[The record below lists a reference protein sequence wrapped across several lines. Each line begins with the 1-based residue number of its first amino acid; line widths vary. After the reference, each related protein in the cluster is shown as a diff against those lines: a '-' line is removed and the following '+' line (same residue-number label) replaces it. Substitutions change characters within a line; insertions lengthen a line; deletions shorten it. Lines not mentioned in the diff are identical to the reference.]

1 MIPRGTL
8 HAAIA
13 CLGLVLCLV
22 PLEGADKSK
31 TRPQKGT
38 SSKKGSS
45 SELAAPQGLSTA
57 ELVQRVKPSLVVL
70 STRSRGGSGEGVGTG
85 FVIDPAGLVATS
97 LHVVGESQ
105 PVTARLASGQTVE
118 VLGLHAFDR
127 HADLA
132 ILRVAATNLPALT
145 LGDDTSLATGAEVV
159 AMGNPLGL
167 ENSVVAGVLSGR
179 RTFDEIEM
187 LQLAIPIEPGN
198 SGGPL
203 VDRQGVVQGIINAK
217 SLLTQNL
224 GFATPVRLLR
234 PLVERPNPIPYARW
248 IRNRGLDPERWETF
262 LGARWQQR
270 SGRIEVEGAGN
281 GFGGRAYILQRA
293 PLPGKPYEVR
303 VQVRL
308 DDDSG
313 AAGLVFGGDD
323 SGRHYG
329 FYPTGGQ
336 LRLTAFEG
344 PEVFDWRILGTVPN
358 PAYRPGD
365 WNLLR
370 VRHEA
375 GHIRCWVNGA
385 EVFSM
390 PEEALNGSRIGLAK
404 FRNTAAE
411 FRDFQSGTNLAPPA
425 PISQELLSSLQKAPR
440 GLDTLSAE
448 DQRTVQ
454 DRLPDVRSSLAEQAR
469 TLEVEAARLRE
480 LATQLHRV
488 QVRNRLVAE
497 LDQPEDR
504 IDLARATLLVALHDQ
519 PDLDI
524 VASEDQLQAW
534 GEELRGRLKDIDSDA
549 EKVRALCRFL
559 FEENGFHG
567 SRHDYSNPA
576 NSHLNQVIDDREGLP
591 ITLSIVFLTVG
602 ERAGIRHLHGVPLPG
617 HFLVK
622 HAPPGGDEQLFDV
635 FDGGKPLTHSDADE
649 LGAQFARVP
658 VRTEG
663 MRPSTKREMIVRM
676 IGNLQSFKE
685 RERGAAASLPYAD
698 LLVATVGEPQ
708 LEASQRLDRARLR
721 ARGGDMKGAREDLTW
736 IVDTAPPG
744 YPLEPIRQMLD
755 RIASDAR

>member
-13 CLGLVLCLV
+13 CLGLGLCLSSG
-22 PLEGADKSK
+22 EGAEKSQR
-31 TRPQKGT
+31 RPLSGAA
-38 SSKKGSS
+38 SKKGSTN
-45 SELAAPQGLSTA
+45 AAGPQGFSTA
-57 ELVQRVKPSLVVL
+57 ELVKRVKPSLVVL
-70 STRSRGGSGEGVGTG
+70 STRSRGGSGEGFGTG
-85 FVIDPAGLVATS
+85 FVIDPSGLVATS

-105 PVTARLASGQTVE
+105 PVTARLASGETVE

-132 ILRVAATNLPALT
+132 ILRVAATNLSALT

-203 VDRQGVVQGIINAK
+203 VDRSGVVQGIINAK

-234 PLVERPNPIPYARW
+234 PLVEHPNPIPYARW
-248 IRNRGLDPERWETF
+248 IHNRALDPDRWESF
-262 LGARWQQR
+262 LGSRWQQR
-270 SGRIEVEGAGN
+270 SGRIQVEGTGN
-281 GFGGRAYILQRA
+281 GFGGRAYLLQRGT
-293 PLPGKPYEVR
+293 LPEKPYEVR

-308 DDDSG
+308 DDESG

-344 PEVFDWRILGTVPN
+344 PEVFDWRILGTAPN

-385 EVFSM
+385 EVFSVS
-390 PEEALNGSRIGLAK
+390 EDALQGNRIGLAK
-404 FRNTAAE
+404 FRNTTAE
-411 FRDFQSGTNLAPPA
+411 FRDFQSGPNLAPPA
-425 PISQELLSSLQKAPR
+425 PISPELLASLQRAPR
-440 GLDTLSAE
+440 ELDTLSAQ
-448 DQRTVQ
+448 DQKVLQ
-454 DRLPDVRSSLAEQAR
+454 ERLPEVRTSLAEQAR
-469 TLEVEAARLRE
+469 ALEVEAARLRD

-497 LDQPEDR
+497 LNQPEDR
-504 IDLARATLLVALHDQ
+504 IDLARTTLLVALHDQ

-524 VASEDQLQAW
+524 TASEDQIRAW
-534 GEELRGRLKDIDSDA
+534 GEELRGRLQVIDSDS

-576 NSHLNQVIDDREGLP
+576 NSHLNQVLDDREGLP

-602 ERAGIRHLHGVPLPG
+602 ERAGIQHLHGVPLPG

-635 FDGGKPLTHSDADE
+635 FDGGRPLTHSDADE

-663 MRPSTKREMIVRM
+663 MRPSTRREMIVRM

-685 RERGAAASLPYAD
+685 RESGAAASLPYAD
-698 LLVATVGEPQ
+698 LLVAIVGEPQ

-721 ARGGDMKGAREDLTW
+721 ARAGDIKGAREDLTW
-736 IVDTAPPG
+736 IVDTAPSG

-755 RIASDAR
+755 RISSDTR

>member
-13 CLGLVLCLV
+13 CLGLGLCLS
-22 PLEGADKSK
+22 LGEGAEKSQR
-31 TRPQKGT
+31 RPQSGAA
-38 SSKKGSS
+38 SKKGSTN
-45 SELAAPQGLSTA
+45 AAGPQGFSTA
-57 ELVQRVKPSLVVL
+57 ELVKRVKPSLVVL

-85 FVIDPAGLVATS
+85 FVIDPSGLVATS

-105 PVTARLASGQTVE
+105 PVTARLASGETVE

-132 ILRVAATNLPALT
+132 ILRVAATNLSALT

-187 LQLAIPIEPGN
+187 LQIAIPIEPGN

-203 VDRQGVVQGIINAK
+203 VDRSGVVQGIINAK

-234 PLVERPNPIPYARW
+234 PLVEHPNPIPYARW
-248 IRNRGLDPERWETF
+248 IHNRALDSDRWESF
-262 LGARWQQR
+262 LGSRWQQR
-270 SGRIEVEGAGN
+270 SGRIQVEGTGN
-281 GFGGRAYILQRA
+281 GFGGRAYLLQRGT
-293 PLPGKPYEVR
+293 LPEKPYEVR

-308 DDDSG
+308 DDESG

-385 EVFSM
+385 EVFSVS
-390 PEEALNGSRIGLAK
+390 EDALQGNRIGLAK
-404 FRNTAAE
+404 FRNTTAE
-411 FRDFQSGTNLAPPA
+411 FRDFQSGPNLAPPA
-425 PISQELLSSLQKAPR
+425 PISPELLASLQRAPR
-440 GLDTLSAE
+440 ELDTLSAQ
-448 DQRTVQ
+448 DQKVLRE
-454 DRLPDVRSSLAEQAR
+454 RLPEVRTSLAEQAR
-469 TLEVEAARLRE
+469 ALEVEAARLRD
-480 LATQLHRV
+480 LATQLHRI

-497 LDQPEDR
+497 LNQPEDR
-504 IDLARATLLVALHDQ
+504 IDLARTTLLVALHDQ

-524 VASEDQLQAW
+524 TASEDQIRAW
-534 GEELRGRLKDIDSDA
+534 GEELRGRLQVIDSDS

-576 NSHLNQVIDDREGLP
+576 NSHLNQVLDDREGLP

-602 ERAGIRHLHGVPLPG
+602 ERAGIQHLHGVPLPG

-635 FDGGKPLTHSDADE
+635 FDGGRPLTHSDADE

-663 MRPSTKREMIVRM
+663 MRPSTRREMIVRM

-685 RERGAAASLPYAD
+685 RESGAAASLPYAD
-698 LLVATVGEPQ
+698 LLVAIVGEPQ

-721 ARGGDMKGAREDLTW
+721 ARAGDIKGAREDLTW
-736 IVDTAPPG
+736 IVDTAPSG

-755 RIASDAR
+755 RISSDPR

>member
-13 CLGLVLCLV
+13 CLGLGLCLASG
-22 PLEGADKSK
+22 EGAEKSQR
-31 TRPQKGT
+31 RPQSGAA
-38 SSKKGSS
+38 SKKGSTN
-45 SELAAPQGLSTA
+45 AAGSQGFSTA
-57 ELVQRVKPSLVVL
+57 ELVKRVKPSLVVL

-85 FVIDPAGLVATS
+85 FVIDPSGLVATS

-105 PVTARLASGQTVE
+105 PVTARLASGETVE

-132 ILRVAATNLPALT
+132 ILRVAATNLPALP
-145 LGDDTSLATGAEVV
+145 LGDDISLATGAEVV

-203 VDRQGVVQGIINAK
+203 VDRSGVVQGIINAK

-234 PLVERPNPIPYARW
+234 PLVERPNPIPYTRW
-248 IRNRGLDPERWETF
+248 IRNRALDPDRWEAF
-262 LGARWQQR
+262 LGGRWQQR
-270 SGRIEVEGAGN
+270 SGRIQVEGAGN
-281 GFGGRAYILQRA
+281 GFGGRAYLLQRGTH
-293 PLPGKPYEVR
+293 LENPYEIR

-308 DDDSG
+308 DDESG

-385 EVFSM
+385 EVFSVS
-390 PEEALNGSRIGLAK
+390 EDALKGNRIGLAK
-404 FRNTAAE
+404 FRNTTAE
-411 FRDFQSGTNLAPPA
+411 FRDFQSGPNLAPPA
-425 PISQELLSSLQKAPR
+425 PISPELLASLQRAPR
-440 GLDTLSAE
+440 ELDTLSAE
-448 DQRTVQ
+448 DQKVLQ
-454 DRLPDVRSSLAEQAR
+454 ERLPEVRTSLAEQAR
-469 TLEVEAARLRE
+469 SLEIEAARLRD

-488 QVRNRLVAE
+488 QVRNRLVVE
-497 LDQPEDR
+497 LNPLEDR
-504 IDLARATLLVALHDQ
+504 VDLARATLLVALHDQ

-524 VASEDQLQAW
+524 TASEDQIRVW
-534 GEELRGRLKDIDSDA
+534 GEELRGRLQGTASDS

-576 NSHLNQVIDDREGLP
+576 NSHLNQVLDDREGLP

-602 ERAGIRHLHGVPLPG
+602 ERAGIPHLHGVPLPG

-622 HAPPGGDEQLFDV
+622 YAPPGGDEQLFDV
-635 FDGGKPLTHSDADE
+635 FDGGRPLTHSDADE
-649 LGAQFARVP
+649 LGAQFARIP

-685 RERGAAASLPYAD
+685 RESGAAASLPYAD
-698 LLVATVGEPQ
+698 LLVAIVGEPQ

-721 ARGGDMKGAREDLTW
+721 ARAGDIKGAREDLTW
-736 IVDTAPPG
+736 IVDTAPSG

-755 RIASDAR
+755 RISSDPR

>member
-13 CLGLVLCLV
+13 CLGLGLCLSSG
-22 PLEGADKSK
+22 EGADKSQR
-31 TRPQKGT
+31 RPQSGAA
-38 SSKKGSS
+38 SKKGSTN
-45 SELAAPQGLSTA
+45 AAGSQGFSTA
-57 ELVQRVKPSLVVL
+57 ELVKRVKPSLVVL

-85 FVIDPAGLVATS
+85 FVIDPSGLVATS

-105 PVTARLASGQTVE
+105 PVTARLASGETVE

-132 ILRVAATNLPALT
+132 ILRVAATNLPALP
-145 LGDDTSLATGAEVV
+145 LGDDISLATGAEVV

-203 VDRQGVVQGIINAK
+203 VDRSGVVQGIINAK

-234 PLVERPNPIPYARW
+234 PLVERPNPIPYTRW
-248 IRNRGLDPERWETF
+248 IRNRALDPDRWEAF
-262 LGARWQQR
+262 LGGRWQQR
-270 SGRIEVEGAGN
+270 SGRIQVEGAGN
-281 GFGGRAYILQRA
+281 GFGGRAYLLQRGTH
-293 PLPGKPYEVR
+293 LENPYEIR

-308 DDDSG
+308 DDESG

-385 EVFSM
+385 EVFSVS
-390 PEEALNGSRIGLAK
+390 EDALKGNRIGLAK
-404 FRNTAAE
+404 FRNTTAE
-411 FRDFQSGTNLAPPA
+411 FRDFQSGPNLAPPA
-425 PISQELLSSLQKAPR
+425 PISPELLASLQRAPR
-440 GLDTLSAE
+440 ELDTLSAE
-448 DQRTVQ
+448 DQKVLQ
-454 DRLPDVRSSLAEQAR
+454 ERLPEVRTSLAEQAR
-469 TLEVEAARLRE
+469 SLEIEAARLRD

-488 QVRNRLVAE
+488 QVRNRLVVE
-497 LDQPEDR
+497 LNPLEDR
-504 IDLARATLLVALHDQ
+504 VDLARATLLVALHDQ

-524 VASEDQLQAW
+524 TASEDQIRVW
-534 GEELRGRLKDIDSDA
+534 GEELRGRLQGTASDS

-576 NSHLNQVIDDREGLP
+576 NSHLNQVLDDREGLP

-602 ERAGIRHLHGVPLPG
+602 ERAGIPHLHGVPLPG

-622 HAPPGGDEQLFDV
+622 YAPPGGDEQLFDV
-635 FDGGKPLTHSDADE
+635 FDGGRPLTHSDADE
-649 LGAQFARVP
+649 LGAQFARIP

-685 RERGAAASLPYAD
+685 RESGAAASLPYAD
-698 LLVATVGEPQ
+698 LLVAIVGEPQ

-721 ARGGDMKGAREDLTW
+721 ARAGDIKGAREDLTW
-736 IVDTAPPG
+736 IVDTAPSG

-755 RIASDAR
+755 RISSDPR

>member
-13 CLGLVLCLV
+13 CLGLGLCLSSG
-22 PLEGADKSK
+22 EGAEKSQR
-31 TRPQKGT
+31 RPQSGAA
-38 SSKKGSS
+38 SKKGSTN
-45 SELAAPQGLSTA
+45 AAGSQGFSTA
-57 ELVQRVKPSLVVL
+57 ELVKRVKPSLVVL

-85 FVIDPAGLVATS
+85 FVIDPSGLVATS

-105 PVTARLASGQTVE
+105 PVTARLASGETVE

-132 ILRVAATNLPALT
+132 ILRVAATNLPALP
-145 LGDDTSLATGAEVV
+145 LGDDISLATGAEVV

-203 VDRQGVVQGIINAK
+203 VDRSGVVQGIINAK

-224 GFATPVRLLR
+224 GFATPVRMLR
-234 PLVERPNPIPYARW
+234 PLVERPNPIPYTRW
-248 IRNRGLDPERWETF
+248 IRNRALDPDRWEAF

-270 SGRIEVEGAGN
+270 SGRIQVEGAGN
-281 GFGGRAYILQRA
+281 GFGGRAYLLQRDTH
-293 PLPGKPYEVR
+293 LENPYEIR

-308 DDDSG
+308 DDESG
-313 AAGLVFGGDD
+313 AAGLIFGGDD

-385 EVFSM
+385 EVFSVS
-390 PEEALNGSRIGLAK
+390 EDALKGNRIGLAK
-404 FRNTAAE
+404 FRNTTAE
-411 FRDFQSGTNLAPPA
+411 FRDFQSGPNLAPPA
-425 PISQELLSSLQKAPR
+425 PISPELLASLQRAPR
-440 GLDTLSAE
+440 ELDTLSAE
-448 DQRTVQ
+448 DQKVLQ
-454 DRLPDVRSSLAEQAR
+454 ERLPEVRTSLAEQAR
-469 TLEVEAARLRE
+469 SLEIEAARLRD

-497 LDQPEDR
+497 LNQPEDR
-504 IDLARATLLVALHDQ
+504 IDLARTTLLVALHDQ

-524 VASEDQLQAW
+524 TASEDQIRVW
-534 GEELRGRLKDIDSDA
+534 GEELRGRLQGTASDS

-576 NSHLNQVIDDREGLP
+576 NSHLNQVLDDREGLP

-602 ERAGIRHLHGVPLPG
+602 ERAGIQHLHGVPLPG

-635 FDGGKPLTHSDADE
+635 FDGGRPLTHSDADE

-663 MRPSTKREMIVRM
+663 MRPSTRREMIVRM

-685 RERGAAASLPYAD
+685 RESGAAPSLPYAD
-698 LLVATVGEPQ
+698 LLVAVVGEPQ

-721 ARGGDMKGAREDLTW
+721 ARAGDIQGAREDLSW

-755 RIASDAR
+755 RITSDPR

>member
-8 HAAIA
+8 LAAIA
-13 CLGLVLCLV
+13 CLGLGLCLAT
-22 PLEGADKSK
+22 LEGADKSQR
-31 TRPQKGT
+31 RPQSPAT
-38 SSKKGSS
+38 SKKGSTNP
-45 SELAAPQGLSTA
+45 ATPQGFSTA
-57 ELVQRVKPSLVVL
+57 ELVNRVKPSLVVL
-70 STRSRGGSGEGVGTG
+70 STRSRGGAGEGVGTG
-85 FVIDPAGLVATS
+85 FVIDPSGLVATS

-105 PVTARLASGQTVE
+105 PVTARLASGETVE

-132 ILRVAATNLPALT
+132 ILRVAAKNLPALT
-145 LGDDTSLATGAEVV
+145 LGDDSSLATGAEVV

-179 RTFDEIEM
+179 RIFDEIEM
-187 LQLAIPIEPGN
+187 LQLAMPIEPGN

-203 VDRQGVVQGIINAK
+203 VDRTGVVQGIINAK

-248 IRNRGLDPERWETF
+248 IRNRALDPKKWEAF
-262 LGARWQQR
+262 LGARWQTR
-270 SGRIEVEGAGN
+270 SGGIQVEGAGN
-281 GFGGRAYILQRA
+281 GFGGRAYLLQRGT
-293 PLPGKPYEVR
+293 PPEKPYEVR

-308 DDDSG
+308 DDESG
-313 AAGLVFGGDD
+313 AAGLLFGGDD

-375 GHIRCWVNGA
+375 DRIRCWVNGA

-390 PEEALNGSRIGLAK
+390 TEDALKGSQIGLAK

-411 FRDFQSGTNLAPPA
+411 FRDFQSGTNLAPPIPVA
-425 PISQELLSSLQKAPR
+425 PELLASLKTGPQ
-440 GLDTLSAE
+440 GIDTLSVE
-448 DQRTVQ
+448 DQKTLR
-454 DRLPDVRSSLAEQAR
+454 DRLPEVRTSLAEQAR

-480 LATQLHRV
+480 LATQLHRI

-497 LDQPEDR
+497 LHQPEDG
-504 IDLARATLLVALHDQ
+504 IDLAHATLLVALHDQ

-524 VASEDQLQAW
+524 TASEEQIRAW
-534 GEELRGRLKDIDSDA
+534 GEELRGRLQGIDSDS
-549 EKVRALCRFL
+549 EKVQHLCRFL
-559 FEENGFHG
+559 FKENGFHG

-576 NSHLNQVIDDREGLP
+576 NSHINQVLDDREGLP

-602 ERAGIRHLHGVPLPG
+602 ERAGIQHLHGVPLPG

-622 HAPPGGDEQLFDV
+622 HAPPGRDEQLFDV
-635 FDGGKPLTHSDADE
+635 FDGGRPLTHSDADE
-649 LGAQFARVP
+649 LGGQFARVP

-676 IGNLQSFKE
+676 VGNLQSFKE
-685 RERGAAASLPYAD
+685 RKSGAASSLPYAD
-698 LLVATVGEPQ
+698 LLVAIVGEPQ

-721 ARGGDMKGAREDLTW
+721 ARAGDIKGACEDLSW

-755 RIASDAR
+755 RITSDPR

>member
-1 MIPRGTL
+1 MIPRGML
-8 HAAIA
+8 HTAIA
-13 CLGLVLCLV
+13 CLGLGLCLSSG
-22 PLEGADKSK
+22 EGAEKSQR
-31 TRPQKGT
+31 RPQSGAA
-38 SSKKGSS
+38 SKKGSTN
-45 SELAAPQGLSTA
+45 AAGPQGFSTA
-57 ELVQRVKPSLVVL
+57 ELVKRVKPSLVVL

-85 FVIDPAGLVATS
+85 FVIDPSGLVATS
-97 LHVVGESQ
+97 LHVVGETQ
-105 PVTARLASGQTVE
+105 PVTARLASGETVE

-203 VDRQGVVQGIINAK
+203 VDRSGVVQGIINAK

-224 GFATPVRLLR
+224 GFATPVRLLH

-248 IRNRGLDPERWETF
+248 IRNRALDPDRWEPF

-270 SGRIEVEGAGN
+270 SGRIQVEGAGN
-281 GFGGRAYILQRA
+281 GFGGRAYLLQRGT
-293 PLPGKPYEVR
+293 LPEKPYEVR

-313 AAGLVFGGDD
+313 AAGIVFGGDT

-375 GHIRCWVNGA
+375 GHIRCWVNGV
-385 EVFSM
+385 EVFSIS
-390 PEEALNGSRIGLAK
+390 EDALKGNRIGLAK
-404 FRNTAAE
+404 FRNTTAE
-411 FRDFQSGTNLAPPA
+411 FRDFQSGPNLAPPA
-425 PISQELLSSLQKAPR
+425 PLAAELLTSLQKAPR

-448 DQRTVQ
+448 DQKILQ
-454 DRLPDVRSSLAEQAR
+454 ERLPDVRTSLAEQAR
-469 TLEVEAARLRE
+469 TLEVEAARLRD

-488 QVRNRLVAE
+488 QVQARLVAE
-497 LDQPEDR
+497 LNQPEDR
-504 IDLARATLLVALHDQ
+504 VDLARATLLVALHDQ

-524 VASEDQLQAW
+524 TASEDQIRAW
-534 GEELRGRLKDIDSDA
+534 GEELRGRFKDVDSEP
-549 EKVRALCRFL
+549 EKVRTLCRFL

-576 NSHLNQVIDDREGLP
+576 NSHLNQVLDDREGLP

-602 ERAGIRHLHGVPLPG
+602 ERAGIQNLHGVPLPG

-622 HAPPGGDEQLFDV
+622 HAPPGRDEQLFDV
-635 FDGGKPLTHSDADE
+635 FDGGRPLTHSDADE

-685 RERGAAASLPYAD
+685 RESGAGASLPYAD
-698 LLVATVGEPQ
+698 LLVAVVGEPQ

-721 ARGGDMKGAREDLTW
+721 ARAGDMKGAREDLTW
-736 IVDTAPPG
+736 IVDAAPPG

-755 RIASDAR
+755 RITSDPR

>member
-8 HAAIA
+8 LPAIA
-13 CLGLVLCLV
+13 CLGLGLCLTT
-22 PLEGADKSK
+22 LEGADKSQR
-31 TRPQKGT
+31 RPQSPAT
-38 SSKKGSS
+38 SKKGSINPS
-45 SELAAPQGLSTA
+45 TPQGFSTA
-57 ELVQRVKPSLVVL
+57 ELVNRVKPSLVVL
-70 STRSRGGSGEGVGTG
+70 STRSRGGAGEGVGTG
-85 FVIDPAGLVATS
+85 FVIDPSGLVATS

-105 PVTARLASGQTVE
+105 PVTARLASGETVE

-145 LGDDTSLATGAEVV
+145 LGDDASLATGAEVV

-187 LQLAIPIEPGN
+187 LQLAMPIEPGN

-203 VDRQGVVQGIINAK
+203 VDRSGVVQGIINAK

-234 PLVERPNPIPYARW
+234 PLIERSNPIPYARW
-248 IRNRGLDPERWETF
+248 IRNRALDPKRWEAF

-270 SGRIEVEGAGN
+270 SGRIQVEGAGN
-281 GFGGRAYILQRA
+281 GFGGRAYLLQRGT
-293 PLPGKPYEVR
+293 LPEKPYEVR

-308 DDDSG
+308 GDESG

-358 PAYRPGD
+358 TAYRPGD

-370 VRHEA
+370 VRHEV
-375 GHIRCWVNGA
+375 GRIRCWVNGT

-390 PEEALNGSRIGLAK
+390 SEDALNGTRIGLAK
-404 FRNTAAE
+404 FRNATAE
-411 FRDFQSGTNLAPPA
+411 YRDFQSGTNLAPPIPVA
-425 PISQELLSSLQKAPR
+425 PELLASLKTGPQGIDMLSVEDRK
-440 GLDTLSAE
+440 TL
-448 DQRTVQ
+448 Q
-454 DRLPDVRSSLAEQAR
+454 DRLPEVRTSLAEQAR
-469 TLEVEAARLRE
+469 TLEIEAARLRE
-480 LATQLHRV
+480 LATQLHRI

-497 LDQPEDR
+497 LHQREDR
-504 IDLARATLLVALHDQ
+504 IDLAHATLLVALHDQ

-524 VASEDQLQAW
+524 TASEEQIRAW
-534 GEELRGRLKDIDSDA
+534 GEELRDRLQGVGSDS
-549 EKVRALCRFL
+549 EKVRDLCRFL

-567 SRHDYSNPA
+567 SRHDYSNSA
-576 NSHLNQVIDDREGLP
+576 NSHLNQVLDDREGLP

-602 ERAGIRHLHGVPLPG
+602 ERAGIPHLHGVPLPG

-622 HAPPGGDEQLFDV
+622 HAPPGRDEQLFDV
-635 FDGGKPLTHSDADE
+635 FDGGRPLTHSDADE
-649 LGAQFARVP
+649 LGGQFARVP

-676 IGNLQSFKE
+676 VGNLQSFKE
-685 RERGAAASLPYAD
+685 RESGAAASLPYAD
-698 LLVATVGEPQ
+698 LLVAIVGEPQ
-708 LEASQRLDRARLR
+708 LEASRRLDRARLR
-721 ARGGDMKGAREDLTW
+721 ARAGDMKGAREDLTW
-736 IVDTAPPG
+736 IVDAAPPG

-755 RIASDAR
+755 RITSDPR